1 MTKPAPPTVCSFI
14 VPTKNSAAT
23 LAACLASINGQRGAT
38 VEAIVVD
45 NFSDDETP
53 AIAAELAD
61 RFEQAGPERSA
72 QRNLGARLATSP
84 YVVFID
90 SDMTLAP
97 GLAADIQ
104 STFEADEELAALVI
118 PEFLTGPGY
127 WERCR
132 EIEKLCYVGDE
143 SVEAARAFR
152 RSAFEEFGGYDESL
166 TGPEDWDLPDRLR
179 AAGRRVG
186 RTTAALHHHEAGLR
200 LSLTFSKKRYY
211 GRSLGQFAGRSRS
224 QSIGRVLRP
233 RFFGR
238 LLSHAP
244 QHPLLVSGVVALK
257 VTEYA
262 GALLGAAERAVE
274 QRRRV

>member
-1 MTKPAPPTVCSFI
+1 MSDPQVPTCSFI

-23 LAACLASINGQRGAT
+23 LPACLESIKAQQGAT
-38 VEAIVVD
+38 VEAIVID

-53 AIAAELAD
+53 AIATRLAD
-61 RFEQAGPERSA
+61 RFVQAGPERSA

-84 YVVFID
+84 YVAFID
-90 SDMTLAP
+90 SDMTLTP

-104 STFEADEELAALVI
+104 STFGADDTLAALVI
-118 PEFLTGPGY
+118 PEYLTGPGY

-152 RSAFEEFGGYDESL
+152 LSAFEEFGGYDESL

-179 AAGRRVG
+179 AAGRRIG
-186 RTTAALHHHEAGLR
+186 RTGAALHHHEEGLR

-211 GRSLGQFAGRSRS
+211 GRSLGEFAGRSRGR
-224 QSIGRVLRP
+224 SIGRALRP

-238 LLSHAP
+238 LLGHVP

-262 GALLGAAERAVE
+262 GALVGATERAVE
-274 QRRRV
+274 QRRRG